1 MDERQVNI
9 VRAQLLQTFLQAGDE
24 FVFAQVLDPDFGSD
38 EQLITR
44 HAAFGDSLTHRGFVV
59 IDLRSVDS
67 TIARSSA
74 VFTDAITTSSFR
86 RKVPRPNAGIAMI
99 FLIISSF
106 RLTDEIM
113 ADGVEGKKSD

>member
-59 IDLRSVDS
+59 IDLRGVDS
-67 TIARSSA
+67 TIAQLQRGFYGCDNNIIFQTEGA
-74 VFTDAITTSSFR
+74 KTKCRDCHDF
-86 RKVPRPNAGIAMI
+86 PRY
-99 FLIISSF
+99 FFISVN
-106 RLTDEIM
+106 
-113 ADGVEGKKSD
+113 G